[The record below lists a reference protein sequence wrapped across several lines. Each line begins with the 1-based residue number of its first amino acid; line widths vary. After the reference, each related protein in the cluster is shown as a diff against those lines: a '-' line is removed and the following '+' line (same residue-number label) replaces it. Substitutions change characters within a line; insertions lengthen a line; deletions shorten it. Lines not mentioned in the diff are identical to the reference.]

1 MPEGVCVKISFS
13 MAAANVSA
21 LVGLGLQTVAA
32 AWLAKLELRKGYIA
46 AQRQRQIDALK
57 YAIKDRE
64 RLIDEV
70 LAQTRET
77 NAILAKGAP
86 EGTPDRYSLK
96 DAVAS
101 YVKQIEELALK
112 KEDFKEEVTEEFPAL
127 GLVGAI
133 ILIIVGGLL
142 QIPLVMK

>member
-70 LAQTRET
+70 LAQTREQT
-77 NAILAKGAP
+77 
-86 EGTPDRYSLK
+86 
-96 DAVAS
+96 
-101 YVKQIEELALK
+101 Q
-112 KEDFKEEVTEEFPAL
+112 F
-127 GLVGAI
+127 
-133 ILIIVGGLL
+133 L
-142 QIPLVMK
+142 QRARQRGHRIGIHSRMP